1 MQRHNNYQLIH
12 QFNTVVLIFKRPL
25 SLNVTFKKEISDFF
39 NETNTRKRG
48 MWKEVK
54 LSNIKIAKILL
65 LEVWVDSLPDR
76 DEQLAKHDVLKI

>member
-1 MQRHNNYQLIH
+1 MLP
-12 QFNTVVLIFKRPL
+12 LKKR
-25 SLNVTFKKEISDFF
+25 SQIFF
-39 NETNTRKRG
+39 NETNTRKRD